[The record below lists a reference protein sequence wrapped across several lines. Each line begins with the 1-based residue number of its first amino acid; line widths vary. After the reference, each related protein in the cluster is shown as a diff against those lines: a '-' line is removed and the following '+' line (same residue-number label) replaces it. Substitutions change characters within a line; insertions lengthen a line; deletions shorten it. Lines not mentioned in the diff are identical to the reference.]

1 MHLYKG
7 KKGYKT
13 NCYYMPSD
21 NLKSKSSAVE
31 SLVNAFVK
39 VLDNAEMQEQF
50 NKASKRSAEALGS
63 KSIKYLS

>member
-13 NCYYMPSD
+13 NSYIMPSD
-21 NLKSKSSAVE
+21 NLKSKSSAAE

>member
-1 MHLYKG
+1 
-7 KKGYKT
+7 
-13 NCYYMPSD
+13 MPSD
-21 NLKSKSSAVE
+21 NLKSNSSAAE

-39 VLDNAEMQEQF
+39 VLDNAKMQEQF

>member
-13 NCYYMPSD
+13 NYYYMPSD
-21 NLKSKSSAVE
+21 SLKSKSSAAE